1 MTYRRWSI
9 RAFSCTVFGA
19 LAILS
24 SAPSEAQVQL
34 TDRARQTAQGGRVD
48 LLEDGALHV
57 VLCGTGSPLPDRDRA
72 GPCTAVLANGRF
84 FVVDVGP
91 GATESIQLIGLPRG
105 RLSALLLTHFHSDHI
120 AELGELVF
128 SSWVGGRMQPLLVY
142 GPEGVEQVVAGFQ
155 QAYAF
160 DAGYRTAHHG
170 AEMMPPAAGRAEART
185 IRLADSASEASS
197 AANPSNASGTVLYD
211 QDGLRVS
218 AVAVDHRP
226 IAPAVGYRFDFGGR
240 CVVVSGDTVRSPA
253 LAAAAKGC
261 DLLVHEVLSDT
272 LVSAAARAMAGA
284 GNARLGQMLTDTLDY
299 HTFPADVFALA
310 AEAGVRVVVLTHL
323 VPPVPAA
330 QAEAV
335 FTQGRDAFAGA
346 VHVGVDGMHFTLP
359 PDSREIVVSRPGP
372 QP

>member
-19 LAILS
+19 LAVLS
-24 SAPSEAQVQL
+24 AAPSEAQVQL
-34 TDRARQTAQGGRVD
+34 PDRARQAAQGGRVD

-57 VLCGTGSPLPDRDRA
+57 VLCGTGSPLPDPDRA
-72 GPCTAVLANGRF
+72 GPCTAVLADGRF

-91 GATESIQLIGLPRG
+91 GATKSIQLLGLPRG

-128 SSWVGGRMQPLLVY
+128 SSWVGGRTQPLLVY

-170 AEMMPPAAGRAEART
+170 AELMPPAAGRAEAQT
-185 IRLADSASEASS
+185 IRLADSAGEASS
-197 AANPSNASGTVLYD
+197 ASSTVIYD

-218 AVAVDHRP
+218 AAAVDHRP

-272 LVSAAARAMAGA
+272 LVSAAARALAGA
-284 GNARLGQMLTDTLDY
+284 GNARLAQMLTDTLDY
-299 HTFPADVFALA
+299 HTFPADVFALG
-310 AEAGVRVVVLTHL
+310 AEAGVRVVALTHL

-335 FTQGRDAFAGA
+335 FTQGRDAFSGA